1 MDASLSTNEIVALFG
16 VDERRVRKEVEH
28 GVLGGAKPLR
38 FDLASVVY
46 LVVLNQLGF
55 ELGVETR
62 RTLFGEVT
70 SALRSPSRRPSTIPL
85 GPIADLRLGRVVD
98 EAERQIHRFEA
109 WKSRLVTDDRILG
122 GEPVFPK
129 SRLAV
134 RHVGE
139 MLLRGASPADVFE
152 DYPYLNEKDLD
163 FAMMYTKA
171 YPRMGRPSER
181 QAPPR

>member
-1 MDASLSTNEIVALFG
+1 MNASLTTNEVVALFG

-28 GVLGGAKPLR
+28 GVLGGTKPLR

-55 ELGVETR
+55 ELAVETR
-62 RTLFGEVT
+62 RMLFGEVT
-70 SALRSPSRRPSTIPL
+70 SALRSSSKRPSTIPL

-98 EAERQIHRFEA
+98 DAERQLVRFEA
-109 WKSRLVTDDRILG
+109 WKSKLVTDDRILG

-134 RHVGE
+134 RHVGD
-139 MLLRGASPADVFE
+139 MLVRGASRAEVLE
-152 DYPYLNEKDLD
+152 DYPYLKEQDLD
-163 FAMMYTKA
+163 FAMMFTKA
-171 YPRMGRPSER
+171 YPRIGRPSER
-181 QAPPR
+181 QASSG